1 MKNKLLPIFTGVL
14 ISSFIAIISIYFSA
28 LLGTEL
34 FGFKKSPVSPILLA
48 IIIGIFIS
56 NTSEFLKK
64 FDTGIKFCI
73 KHILKLGIILMGIR
87 LGLSEMLGFGVK
99 SLIIVTPCIILTVL
113 LIKKSASIFKL
124 KSTMATLIAVGTSI
138 CGASAIVATAPAISA
153 KDEEVV
159 FAIANISIFGI
170 VAMFLYPFVAN
181 VLFPLDSISAGIFL
195 GSSIHETAQ
204 VAGAGIIYSDQ
215 FSQPQVLDIATL
227 TKLIRNTA
235 MIIVIPFLSYQSTTV
250 SRDNSFFLQIKSIFP
265 YFILGFIAFGIFRT
279 IGDVGMNDS
288 GLAFGFLDASKWKG
302 LIYFINNLSK
312 FLLTIAMSALG
323 MSTNVEV
330 FRSIGIKV
338 FYYGLTMSF
347 FVGLVSLVSISI
359 LI

>member
-1 MKNKLLPIFTGVL
+1 MKNKFLPIFTGVL

-99 SLIIVTPCIILTVL
+99 SLIIVTPCIVLTVL

-235 MIIVIPFLSYQSTTV
+235 MIIVIPFLSYQSTTA

-347 FVGLVSLVSISI
+347 FVGLVSLVSIFI

>member
-87 LGLSEMLGFGVK
+87 LGLSEMLGFGLK
-99 SLIIVTPCIILTVL
+99 SLIIVTPCIVLTVL

-170 VAMFLYPFVAN
+170 IAMFLYPLIAN
-181 VLFPLDSISAGIFL
+181 FLFPLDSISAGIFL

-204 VAGAGIIYSDQ
+204 VAGAGIMYSDQ

-235 MIIVIPFLSYQSTTV
+235 MIIVIPFLSYQSITA
-250 SRDNSFFLQIKSIFP
+250 SRDNSFFLQIKSVFP

-279 IGDVGMNDS
+279 IGDLGMNDN
-288 GLAFGFLDASKWKG
+288 GLAFGFLDSSKWRD
-302 LIYFINNLSK
+302 LIFSINNLSK

-323 MSTNVEV
+323 ISTNVEV
-330 FRSIGIKV
+330 FRSIGVRV
-338 FYYGLTMSF
+338 FYYGLAMSF

>member
-1 MKNKLLPIFTGVL
+1 MKNKFLPIFTGVL

-347 FVGLVSLVSISI
+347 FVGLVSLVSIFI